1 MKYLAK
7 RLFKDTPDMA
17 YFGFPDKL
25 LKGGTI

>member
-17 YFGFPDKL
+17 YFGYPDKL
-25 LKGGTI
+25 QKVWTI